1 MKNQAPTCYS
11 FKHTAEPNTVWGE
24 SPGNILRPIHY
35 VSPSQVGQGGLVMAN
50 FQQVKCAAFL
60 L

>member
-11 FKHTAEPNTVWGE
+11 FKHTAKPNAVWGK
-24 SPGNILRPIHY
+24 SPGNILWTFHY
-35 VSPSQVGQGGLVMAN
+35 VSPSQVGLGGLVMAN
-50 FQQVKCAAFL
+50 FQQAKCAAFL